1 MAVETTSAVKIKQG
15 LVLTCT
21 KCLTKNFLD
30 PYPFWNFN
38 GKTKCAGCDTVY
50 VMHFANGQLLE
61 GPAEAEGK
69 PDLLPG
75 YAEDKD
81 SQPIAGEGKIR
92 PAPQARADP
101 FSGKPK
107 AVTKSIRGRP
117 VSGRPLQP
125 DELIGS
131 RARFIVEHQPLKK

>member
-1 MAVETTSAVKIKQG
+1 MAVETARAVKIRQG
-15 LVLTCT
+15 LVLTCP
-21 KCLTKNFLD
+21 KCLVKNFLD

-38 GKTKCAGCDTVY
+38 GKTKCAGCNTIY
-50 VMHFANGQLLE
+50 VMQFVNGQLIE
-61 GPAEAEGK
+61 GPVEGDGE

-81 SQPIAGEGKIR
+81 FQPITGAGKIR

-107 AVTKSIRGRP
+107 ATTKSIRGRP

-131 RARFIVEHQPLKK
+131 RARFIVEQQPLKK

>member
-1 MAVETTSAVKIKQG
+1 MAVETRAAIKIKQG
-15 LVLTCT
+15 LVLTCP

-30 PYPFWNFN
+30 PYPFWNFE

-50 VMHFANGQLLE
+50 AMHFVKGQLVT
-61 GPAEAEGK
+61 GPTESSGTA
-69 PDLLPG
+69 DLLPG

-81 SQPIAGEGKIR
+81 SQPITGAGKIR

-107 AVTKSIRGRP
+107 AITTSLRGRP
-117 VSGRPLQP
+117 VSGRPLKP
-125 DELIGS
+125 EELIGS
-131 RARFIVEHQPLKK
+131 RARFIVEQDAE

>member
-1 MAVETTSAVKIKQG
+1 MAIETAPTIKIKQG
-15 LVLTCT
+15 LVLTCP
-21 KCLTKNFLD
+21 KCLAKNFLD

-38 GKTKCAGCDTVY
+38 GKTKCAGCDTIY
-50 VMHFANGQLLE
+50 VMQFVNGHLIE
-61 GPAEAEGK
+61 GPVEGDGE

-75 YAEDKD
+75 YAENKD
-81 SQPIAGEGKIR
+81 TQPIAGAGKIR
-92 PAPQARADP
+92 PAPQAREDP

-107 AVTKSIRGRP
+107 AITHSIRGRP

>member
-1 MAVETTSAVKIKQG
+1 MAVETAGAIKIKQG
-15 LVLTCT
+15 LVLTCP
-21 KCLTKNFLD
+21 KDLVKNFLD
-30 PYPFWNFN
+30 PYPFWNFE

-50 VMHFANGQLLE
+50 AMHFVKGQLVS
-61 GPAEAEGK
+61 GPTESSGK

-81 SQPIAGEGKIR
+81 SQPVVGEGKIR

-107 AVTKSIRGRP
+107 AITKSLRGRP
-117 VSGRPLQP
+117 VSGRPLKP
-125 DELIGS
+125 EELVGS
-131 RARFIVEHQPLKK
+131 RARFIVEQKAE

>member
-1 MAVETTSAVKIKQG
+1 MAVETRAAIKIKQG
-15 LVLTCT
+15 LVLTCP
-21 KCLTKNFLD
+21 KCLVKNFLD
-30 PYPFWNFN
+30 PYPFWNFE

-50 VMHFANGQLLE
+50 AMHFASGQLVS
-61 GPAEAEGK
+61 GPTESSGK

-81 SQPIAGEGKIR
+81 SQPVTGEGKIR

-107 AVTKSIRGRP
+107 AITKSIRGRP
-117 VSGRPLQP
+117 VSGRPLKP
-125 DELIGS
+125 EELVGS
-131 RARFIVEHQPLKK
+131 RARFIIEQHAE

>member
-1 MAVETTSAVKIKQG
+1 MAVETQAAIKIKQG
-15 LVLTCT
+15 LVLTCP
-21 KCLTKNFLD
+21 KDLVKNFLD
-30 PYPFWNFN
+30 PYPFWNFE
-38 GKTKCAGCDTVY
+38 GKTKCAGCGTIY
-50 VMHFANGQLLE
+50 AMHFVKGQLVS
-61 GPAEAEGK
+61 GPTESGGK

-81 SQPIAGEGKIR
+81 SQPIGGEGKIR

-117 VSGRPLQP
+117 VSGRPLKP
-125 DELIGS
+125 EELIGS
-131 RARFIVEHQPLKK
+131 RARFIVEQTSE